1 MVVLMRDGWVARTQE
16 EAERT
21 FGELWVQDMLYY
33 YRYGL
38 LTPNPEFQSES
49 DFTVAKMRKFLVLGD
64 PQTCVER
71 AKYWCEAL
79 GADYLVIR
87 SRVPLGPRRAET
99 MQCLQLFREEVL
111 PHMR

>member
-1 MVVLMRDGWVARTQE
+1 MRDGWVARTQE

-71 AKYWCEAL
+71 AKYCATRWT
-79 GADYLVIR
+79 
-87 SRVPLGPRRAET
+87 PT
-99 MQCLQLFREEVL
+99 T
-111 PHMR
+111 